1 VRYSAQVTAFPVG
14 ITTGSTWDIGI
25 DVFERVCSWVVQSSS
40 PTSHSDLVGI
50 GMGAKALGFHVQLG
64 PVGGRLGKI
73 AEAGWDVQLR
83 GLASWR
89 SYGGRNWEGF
99 SNDPYLASVAMA
111 QVRLVT

>member
-1 VRYSAQVTAFPVG
+1 
-14 ITTGSTWDIGI
+14 
-25 DVFERVCSWVVQSSS
+25 
-40 PTSHSDLVGI
+40 
-50 GMGAKALGFHVQLG
+50 MGAKALGFHVQLG

-73 AEAGWDVQLR
+73 AEAGWDVQLG

>member
-1 VRYSAQVTAFPVG
+1 
-14 ITTGSTWDIGI
+14 
-25 DVFERVCSWVVQSSS
+25 
-40 PTSHSDLVGI
+40 
-50 GMGAKALGFHVQLG
+50 MGAKALGFHVQLG

-89 SYGGRNWEGF
+89 SYGGRNWEGL